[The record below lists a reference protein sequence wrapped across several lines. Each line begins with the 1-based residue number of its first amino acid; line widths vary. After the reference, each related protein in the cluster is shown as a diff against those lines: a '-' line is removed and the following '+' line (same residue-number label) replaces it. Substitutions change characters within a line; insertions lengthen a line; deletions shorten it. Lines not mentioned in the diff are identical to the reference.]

1 MAKLRRV
8 VTVTTIRYEETEEL
22 TDNQVKLWESDDEGI
37 QEELMDELEFEL
49 TNDKVLEDTEWP
61 ELIEE

>member
-22 TDNQVKLWESDDEGI
+22 TDNQVKLWESDD
-37 QEELMDELEFEL
+37 
-49 TNDKVLEDTEWP
+49 
-61 ELIEE
+61 

>member
-1 MAKLRRV
+1 MAKLTRV

-22 TDNQVKLWESDDEGI
+22 TDEQLKLWESDEDG

-49 TNDKVLEDTEWP
+49 VNDKVLEDTEWP
-61 ELIEE
+61 ELIK

>member
-49 TNDKVLEDTEWP
+49 TNDKVLEETEWP

>member
-1 MAKLRRV
+1 MAKLTRV

-22 TDNQVKLWESDDEGI
+22 TDEQLKLWESGEDA

-49 TNDKVLEDTEWP
+49 VNDKVLEDNDWP
-61 ELIEE
+61 ELIK

>member
-1 MAKLRRV
+1 MAKLTRV

-22 TDNQVKLWESDDEGI
+22 TDEQLKLWESDEDT

-49 TNDKVLEDTEWP
+49 VNDKVLEDTEWP
-61 ELIEE
+61 ELIK

>member
-1 MAKLRRV
+1 MAKLTRV

-22 TDNQVKLWESDDEGI
+22 TDNQVKLWESDDYGI

-49 TNDKVLEDTEWP
+49 TNDKVLEEAEWP